1 MSGTIFQDSHIS
13 MQTWFRVMWHIC
25 LQKNGISAL
34 GIQRSLGLSSY
45 QTAWLCLHKLR
56 KAMIRQGRERLS
68 GKVEVDE
75 AYIGGVR
82 EGKRGRGADGKQIVF
97 FAVENKDIT
106 VDNKKRLSIGRIRL
120 LCIPDVTAES
130 LLAAIEETV
139 EPGSHILTDGLKSYA
154 TLKQKGYAHTVLVD
168 SKQMTNTPF
177 GESTHVAD
185 DSKLPKAH
193 LVVSLLKRWI
203 LGTFQGSVGKDH
215 LQDYLNEFTFRF
227 NRRASHSR
235 GMLFWRLV
243 QMAVT
248 YEPTTKN
255 ELFVSRHPI

>member
-1 MSGTIFQDSHIS
+1 M
-13 MQTWFRVMWHIC
+13 
-25 LQKNGISAL
+25 L
-34 GIQRSLGLSSY
+34 SLKKLFSNFFWCESWASY

-68 GKVEVDE
+68 GKVEFDE

-97 FAVENKDIT
+97 IAVENKDIT
-106 VDNKKRLSIGRIRL
+106 VDNKKRSSLGRIRL

-130 LLAAIEETV
+130 LLAAVEETV
-139 EPGSHILTDGLKSYA
+139 EPRSQIVTDGLKSYA
-154 TLKQKGYAHTVLVD
+154 KLEQKGYAHTVLVD
-168 SKQMTNTPF
+168 SKQMINTFF
-177 GESTHVAD
+177 GESTHVTD
-185 DSKLPKAH
+185 DSKLPKVH
-193 LVVSLLKRWI
+193 LVVSLVKRWI

-215 LQDYLNEFTFRF
+215 LQDYMNEFTFRF

-235 GMLFWRLV
+235 GMLFWRLA

-255 ELFVSRHPI
+255 ELFVSRPHI